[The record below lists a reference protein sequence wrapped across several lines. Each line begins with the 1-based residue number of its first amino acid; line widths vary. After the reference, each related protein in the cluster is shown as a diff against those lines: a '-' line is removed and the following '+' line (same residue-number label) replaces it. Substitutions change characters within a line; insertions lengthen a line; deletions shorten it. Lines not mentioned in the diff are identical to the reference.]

1 MRVTCVLVMRF
12 TIGNYENYQKTKQA
26 NSKVVLTYIK
36 HMRVLLEIWF
46 MTIMQRILMVLEW
59 NAAFVCMEL
68 YKAHFCNIR

>member
-36 HMRVLLEIWF
+36 HMRVLLEI
-46 MTIMQRILMVLEW
+46 
-59 NAAFVCMEL
+59 
-68 YKAHFCNIR
+68 